1 MNFSY
6 DVIVVGG
13 GHAGCEAALAAA
25 RMGARTMM
33 LTMNLDTVGLMSC
46 NPAIGGLAKGV
57 LVREVDALGGEM
69 ARAIDATGIQFRM
82 LNTKKGPAVQALR
95 AQADKQRYRVY
106 MKNAVESQA
115 GLDLKQGLVQKL
127 LVKDGAIAGLQD
139 HFGETWEARAVVLT
153 PGTFTRGLLHYG
165 DRKVE
170 GGRAGEGSA
179 NELTKQLVSLGFA
192 IGRMKTGTPPRLDEK
207 SIDFQILDVQPGD
220 DPPLPFSYRTLAIEQ
235 EQMPCWITYTNP
247 ATHEVIRQNIE
258 RAPMYNGQIDAIG
271 VRYCPSIED
280 KIMRFEGKQEHQI
293 FLEPEGRETCEIYVN
308 GLSTSLPVDVQIR
321 MLRTIKGLERAEMMR
336 PGYAVEYDYVE
347 PTELG
352 PSLMTKKMPGLFHAG
367 QINGT
372 TGYEEAA
379 AQGIMAGI
387 NAVHYLRSEEP
398 VILNREEAYIGV
410 LIDDLITKG
419 TAEPYRMFT
428 SRAEHRLLLRH
439 DNADFRLMEL
449 GHRVGSLD
457 EATYRAFETKAKRA
471 SEAIAYLEATMVN
484 PKPDVRSAMEEAGSK
499 PLKKPSTLGDIL
511 RRPEAGPELAIRVDS
526 VVGGCFGAIWEALEG
541 ESRRYVMA
549 EVKYKEYFEREYQQV
564 HHLRMADRV
573 KIPDS
578 ISYADVGHLTAEV
591 RQRLEEI
598 RPKTLGQASRIS
610 GVTPA
615 AVAVL
620 EVYIRKQNGN
630 SREQALSSAHS

>member
-1 MNFSY
+1 MAVRY

-25 RMGARTMM
+25 RMGVRTMM

-69 ARAIDATGIQFRM
+69 ARAIDAAGIQFRM

-95 AQADKQRYRVY
+95 AQADKQHYRAH
-106 MKNAVESQA
+106 MKNAVEKKSKIH
-115 GLDLKQGLVQKL
+115 LKQGMVQKL
-127 LVKDGAIAGLQD
+127 LVKNGAIAGLQD
-139 HFGETWEARAVVLT
+139 HFGETWEARAIVLT
-153 PGTFTRGLLHYG
+153 PGTFARGLLHYG

-179 NELTKQLVSLGFA
+179 NGLTEQLISFGFA
-192 IGRMKTGTPPRLDEK
+192 TRRMKTGTPPRLDAK
-207 SIDFQILDVQPGD
+207 SIDFQALDVQPGD
-220 DPPLPFSYRTLAIEQ
+220 EPPLPFSYRTAAIEQ
-235 EQMPCWITYTNP
+235 EQMPCWITCTNP
-247 ATHEVIRQNIE
+247 ETHEVVRRNIE
-258 RAPMYNGQIDAIG
+258 RAPMYNGQIRAIG

-280 KIMRFEGKQEHQI
+280 KIMRFGDKQSHQI

-308 GLSTSLPVDVQIR
+308 GLSTSLPVGVQTR
-321 MLRTIKGLERAEMMR
+321 MLRTIKGLEEAEVMR
-336 PGYAVEYDYVE
+336 SGYAVEYDHVE
-347 PTELG
+347 PTELE

-387 NAVHYLRSEEP
+387 NAVHYLRGEEP
-398 VILNREEAYIGV
+398 VVLSREEAYIGV

-419 TAEPYRMFT
+419 TTEPYRMFT

-439 DNADFRLMEL
+439 DNADFRLTAL
-449 GHRVGSLD
+449 GRKVGSVD
-457 EATYRAFETKAKRA
+457 EATYRAFEHKAKQA
-471 SEAIAYLEATMVN
+471 KGAVVYLETTTVN
-484 PKPDVRSAMEEAGSK
+484 PKPDVCSAMEAAGSK

-511 RRPEAGPELAIRVDS
+511 RRPAAEPELAVRVDS
-526 VVGGCFGAIWEALEG
+526 IRGGRFQEIWEALDR
-541 ESRRYVMA
+541 ESRRYVLA
-549 EVKYKEYFEREYQQV
+549 EVKYKEYFEREYRQV

-573 KIPDS
+573 RIPED
-578 ISYADVGHLTAEV
+578 ISYSEVGHLTAEV
-591 RQRLEEI
+591 RQRLEQI

-615 AVAVL
+615 AIAVL
-620 EVYIRKQNGN
+620 EVYIRKQNG
-630 SREQALSSAHS
+630 SSQEQPSSSAAV

>member
-1 MNFSY
+1 
-6 DVIVVGG
+6 
-13 GHAGCEAALAAA
+13 
-25 RMGARTMM
+25 
-33 LTMNLDTVGLMSC
+33 
-46 NPAIGGLAKGV
+46 
-57 LVREVDALGGEM
+57 M

-95 AQADKQRYRVY
+95 AQADKQRYRAY
-106 MKNAVESQA
+106 MKKRGSKARRASISSR
-115 GLDLKQGLVQKL
+115 DWCKKL

-153 PGTFTRGLLHYG
+153 PGTFTRGPSPLWG
-165 DRKVE
+165 QKSRR
-170 GGRAGEGSA
+170 RARGARVRRTNSRSNSSRSA
-179 NELTKQLVSLGFA
+179 SPS
-192 IGRMKTGTPPRLDEK
+192 GRMKTGTPPRLDAK

-220 DPPLPFSYRTLAIEQ
+220 DPPLPFSYRTPAIEQ

-484 PKPDVRSAMEEAGSK
+484 PKPDVRSAMEAGGSK

-526 VVGGCFGAIWEALEG
+526 VVGGCFGAIWESLEG

>member
-1 MNFSY
+1 MKIPY

-95 AQADKQRYRVY
+95 AQADKQRYRAY

-115 GLDLKQGLVQKL
+115 GLDLKQGMVQRL
-127 LVKDGAIAGLQD
+127 LVKDGAIAGLRD
-139 HFGETWEARAVVLT
+139 HFGETWEARAIVLT

-179 NELTKQLVSLGFA
+179 NELTKQLVSFGFA
-192 IGRMKTGTPPRLDEK
+192 IGRMKTGTPPRLDAK
-207 SIDFQILDVQPGD
+207 SIDFQILDLQPGD
-220 DPPLPFSYRTLAIEQ
+220 DPPLPFSYRTRAIEQ

-247 ATHEVIRQNIE
+247 ETHEVIRRNIE
-258 RAPMYNGQIDAIG
+258 RAPMYNGQIDAVG

-280 KIMRFEGKQEHQI
+280 KIMRFEGKGEHQI

-321 MLRTIKGLERAEMMR
+321 MLRTIKGLGRAEMMR
-336 PGYAVEYDYVE
+336 PGYAVEYDHVE

-352 PSLMTKKMPGLFHAG
+352 SSLMTKKMPGLFHAG

-387 NAVHYLRSEEP
+387 NAVHYLRDEEP
-398 VILNREEAYIGV
+398 VVLSREEAYIGV

-457 EATYRAFETKAKRA
+457 EATWRAFEKKEKQAG
-471 SEAIAYLEATMVN
+471 EAIRYLETTSVT
-484 PKPDVRSAMEEAGSK
+484 PKPEVRSAMEAAGSK

-526 VVGGCFGAIWEALEG
+526 VDKGRFQEIWEALDR
-541 ESRRYVMA
+541 ESRRYVLA

-573 KIPDS
+573 KIPEG

-591 RQRLEEI
+591 RQRLEQI
-598 RPKTLGQASRIS
+598 RPETLGQASRIS

-620 EVYIRKQNGN
+620 EVYIRKQSGD
-630 SREQALSSAHS
+630 SREEAASTVS

>member
-1 MNFSY
+1 MTVSY

-95 AQADKQRYRVY
+95 AQADKQRYRAY

-115 GLDLKQGLVQKL
+115 GLDLKQGMVQKL

-139 HFGETWEARAVVLT
+139 HFGVTWEARAVVLT

-179 NELTKQLVSLGFA
+179 NELTKQLVSFGFA
-192 IGRMKTGTPPRLDEK
+192 IGRMKTGTPPRLDAK
-207 SIDFQILDVQPGD
+207 SIDFQMLDVQPGD
-220 DPPLPFSYRTLAIEQ
+220 DPPLPFSYRTRAIEQ
-235 EQMPCWITYTNP
+235 EQIPCWITYTNP
-247 ATHEVIRQNIE
+247 ATHDVIRRNIE

-308 GLSTSLPVDVQIR
+308 GLSTSLPVDVQTR

-336 PGYAVEYDYVE
+336 PGYAVEYDHVE
-347 PTELG
+347 PTELV

-387 NAVHYLRSEEP
+387 NAVHYLGDKEP
-398 VILNREEAYIGV
+398 VVLSREEAYIGV
-410 LIDDLITKG
+410 LVDDLITKG

-457 EATYRAFETKAKRA
+457 EATWRAFEDKSKQAK
-471 SEAIAYLEATMVN
+471 EAIAYLETTTVN
-484 PKPDVRSAMEEAGSK
+484 PKPDVRSAMETAGSR
-499 PLKKPSTLGDIL
+499 PLKKPSALADIL

-526 VVGGCFGAIWEALEG
+526 IDKGRFQAIWEALCR
-541 ESRRYVMA
+541 ESRRYVLA

-573 KIPDS
+573 KIPES
-578 ISYADVGHLTAEV
+578 ISYSDVGHLTAEV
-591 RQRLEEI
+591 RQRLEQI

-620 EVYIRKQNGN
+620 EVYIRKQSGDA
-630 SREQALSSAHS
+630 REEAASTVS

>member
-1 MNFSY
+1 M
-6 DVIVVGG
+6 GG

-95 AQADKQRYRVY
+95 AQADKQRYRAY

-127 LVKDGAIAGLQD
+127 LVRDGAIAGLCD

-179 NELTKQLVSLGFA
+179 NELTNQLTSFGFA
-192 IGRMKTGTPPRLDEK
+192 LGRMKTGTPPRLDAK
-207 SIDFQILDVQPGD
+207 SIDFQILAVQPGD
-220 DPPLPFSYRTLAIEQ
+220 DPPLPFSYRTPAIEQ
-235 EQMPCWITYTNP
+235 EQIPCWITYTNP
-247 ATHEVIRQNIE
+247 ATHAVIRENIE
-258 RAPMYNGQIDAIG
+258 RAPMYNGQIDAVG

-347 PTELG
+347 PTELDPG
-352 PSLMTKKMPGLFHAG
+352 LMTKKMPGLFHAG

-387 NAVHYLRSEEP
+387 NSVQYLRGEEP
-398 VILNREEAYIGV
+398 VVLSREEAYIGV
-410 LIDDLITKG
+410 LVDDLITKG
-419 TAEPYRMFT
+419 TTEPYRMFT

-449 GHRVGSLD
+449 GRRVGSLD
-457 EATYRAFETKAKRA
+457 ENTYSAFEMKAKRA
-471 SEAIAYLEATMVN
+471 AEAIGYIEATMVT
-484 PKPDVRSAMEEAGSK
+484 PKPDVRSAMEAAGSK

-511 RRPEAGPELAIRVDS
+511 RRPEAGPELAMRVDS
-526 VVGGCFGAIWEALEG
+526 VNNGRFQEVWEALEG
-541 ESRRYVMA
+541 ESRRYVLA

-564 HHLRMADRV
+564 SHLRMADRV
-573 KIPDS
+573 KIPES
-578 ISYADVGHLTAEV
+578 LSYAEVGHLTAEV
-591 RQRLEEI
+591 RQRLQEI

-615 AVAVL
+615 AIAVL
-620 EVYIRKQNGN
+620 EVYIRKQGGN
-630 SREQALSSAHS
+630 SREQALSSV

>member
-1 MNFSY
+1 MAVSY

-25 RMGARTMM
+25 RMGARTIM

-95 AQADKQRYRVY
+95 AQADKQRYRAY

-115 GLDLKQGLVQKL
+115 GLDLKQGMVQRL
-127 LVKDGAIAGLQD
+127 LVKNGAIAGLQD
-139 HFGETWEARAVVLT
+139 HFGEIWEARAVVLT

-179 NELTKQLVSLGFA
+179 NELTRQLVSFGFA
-192 IGRMKTGTPPRLDEK
+192 IGRMKTGTPPRLDAK

-220 DPPLPFSYRTLAIEQ
+220 DPPLPFSYRTASIEQ

-247 ATHEVIRQNIE
+247 GTHEVIRENIE
-258 RAPMYNGQIDAIG
+258 RAPMYNGQIDAVG

-280 KIMRFEGKQEHQI
+280 KIMRFEGKREHQI

-308 GLSTSLPVDVQIR
+308 GLSTSLPVDVQIC
-321 MLRTIKGLERAEMMR
+321 MLRTIKGLERAQMMR
-336 PGYAVEYDYVE
+336 PGYAVEYDHVE

-387 NAVHYLRSEEP
+387 NATCYLRGEEP
-398 VILNREEAYIGV
+398 VVLSREEAYIGV

-449 GHRVGSLD
+449 GRRVGSLD
-457 EATYRAFETKAKRA
+457 EAIWRAFEKKAKRA
-471 SEAIAYLEATMVN
+471 GEAIRYLETTTVN
-484 PKPDVRSAMEEAGSK
+484 PKPDVRGAMEAAGSR
-499 PLKKPSTLGDIL
+499 PLKKPSALADIL

-526 VVGGCFGAIWEALEG
+526 IGKGRFQEIWEALDR
-541 ESRRYVMA
+541 ESRRYVLA

-573 KIPDS
+573 KIPEN
-578 ISYADVGHLTAEV
+578 ISYSDVGHLTAEV
-591 RQRLEEI
+591 RQRLEQI

-620 EVYIRKQNGN
+620 EVYIRKHNGN
-630 SREQALSSAHS
+630 AREEAASTVS

>member
-1 MNFSY
+1 MAVRY

-25 RMGARTMM
+25 RMGAKTMM

-95 AQADKQRYRVY
+95 AQADKQRYRAY
-106 MKNAVESQA
+106 MKNAVESQE
-115 GLDLKQGLVQKL
+115 GLDLKQGMVQKL
-127 LVKDGAIAGLQD
+127 LVKNGAIAGLQD

-179 NELTKQLVSLGFA
+179 NELTKQLVSFGFA
-192 IGRMKTGTPPRLDEK
+192 IGRMKTGTPPRLDAK
-207 SIDFQILDVQPGD
+207 SIDFQRLDVQPGD
-220 DPPLPFSYRTLAIEQ
+220 DPPLPFSYRTQAIEQ

-247 ATHEVIRQNIE
+247 ETHEVIRRNIE

-308 GLSTSLPVDVQIR
+308 GLSTSLPVDVQTR

-336 PGYAVEYDYVE
+336 PGYAVEYDHVE

-387 NAVHYLRSEEP
+387 NAVQYLRGEEP
-398 VILNREEAYIGV
+398 VVLSREEAYIGV
-410 LIDDLITKG
+410 LVDDLITKG

-457 EATYRAFETKAKRA
+457 EATWRAFKKKAKGA
-471 SEAIAYLEATMVN
+471 SEAIQYLEAATVT
-484 PKPDVRSAMEEAGSK
+484 PKPDVRSAMEAAGSR

-526 VVGGCFGAIWEALEG
+526 VDKGRFEEIWAALDR
-541 ESRRYVMA
+541 ESRRYVLA

-573 KIPDS
+573 KIPEG
-578 ISYADVGHLTAEV
+578 ISYSEVGHLTAEV
-591 RQRLEEI
+591 RQRLEQI

-620 EVYIRKQNGN
+620 EVYIRKQSGN
-630 SREQALSSAHS
+630 SREEAASPVS

>member
-1 MNFSY
+1 MAVSY

-95 AQADKQRYRVY
+95 AQADKQRYRAY

-115 GLDLKQGLVQKL
+115 GLDLKQGMVQRL
-127 LVKDGAIAGLQD
+127 LVENGAIAGLQD

-179 NELTKQLVSLGFA
+179 NELTQQLVSFGFA
-192 IGRMKTGTPPRLDEK
+192 IGRMKTGTPPRLDAK
-207 SIDFQILDVQPGD
+207 SIDFQILDVQSGD
-220 DPPLPFSYRTLAIEQ
+220 DPPLPFSYRTEAIEQ

-247 ATHEVIRQNIE
+247 ETHEVIRRNIE

-280 KIMRFEGKQEHQI
+280 KIMRFEGKREHQI

-336 PGYAVEYDYVE
+336 PGYAVEYDHVE
-347 PTELG
+347 PTELDA
-352 PSLMTKKMPGLFHAG
+352 SLMTKKMPGLFHAG

-387 NAVHYLRSEEP
+387 NATRYLRGEEP
-398 VILNREEAYIGV
+398 VVLSREEAYIGV

-449 GHRVGSLD
+449 GRRVGSLD
-457 EATYRAFETKAKRA
+457 EATWGAFEKKSKRA
-471 SEAIAYLEATMVN
+471 QEAITYLETTTMN
-484 PKPDVRSAMEEAGSK
+484 PKPDVRGAMEAAGSR
-499 PLKKPSTLGDIL
+499 PLKKPSALADIL

-526 VVGGCFGAIWEALEG
+526 IDKGRFGEIWEALDR
-541 ESRRYVMA
+541 ESRRYVLA

-573 KIPDS
+573 KIPES
-578 ISYADVGHLTAEV
+578 ISYSGVGHLTAEV
-591 RQRLEEI
+591 RQRLEQI

-620 EVYIRKQNGN
+620 EVYIRKQSGN
-630 SREQALSSAHS
+630 SREEAAPPVS

>member
-1 MNFSY
+1 MKVPY
-6 DVIVVGG
+6 DVVVVGG

-95 AQADKQRYRVY
+95 AQAGKQRYRVY
-106 MKNAVESQA
+106 MKNAVESQEN
-115 GLDLKQGLVQKL
+115 LDLKQGMVQRL
-127 LVKDGAIAGLQD
+127 LVKDGAVAGLQN

-179 NELTKQLVSLGFA
+179 NEITKQLVFFGFA
-192 IGRMKTGTPPRLDEK
+192 IGRMKTGTPPRLDAK
-207 SIDFQILDVQPGD
+207 SINFQILEVQLGD
-220 DPPLPFSYRTLAIEQ
+220 NPPLPFSYRTRSIEQ
-235 EQMPCWITYTNP
+235 EQIPCWITYTNP
-247 ATHEVIRQNIE
+247 ETHDVIRQNID
-258 RAPMYNGQIDAIG
+258 RAPIYNGQIDATG

-280 KIMRFEGKQEHQI
+280 KIMRFEDKQEHQI

-352 PSLMTKKMPGLFHAG
+352 PNLMTKKLPGLFHAG

-379 AQGIMAGI
+379 SQGIMAGI
-387 NAVHYLRSEEP
+387 NAVHFLRGEEP
-398 VILNREEAYIGV
+398 VVLSRGKAYIGV

-419 TAEPYRMFT
+419 TMEPYRMFT

-449 GHRVGSLD
+449 GRKVGSLD
-457 EATYRAFETKAKRA
+457 EATYSAFQKKAKRA
-471 SEAIAYLEATMVN
+471 SEAIDYLESTTVN
-484 PKPDVRSAMEEAGSK
+484 PKPDVRNAMETAGSK
-499 PLKKPSTLGDIL
+499 PLKKPATLGDIL

-526 VVGGCFGAIWEALEG
+526 VGGGCFGATWEALDG
-541 ESRRYVMA
+541 ESRRYVLA
-549 EVKYKEYFEREYQQV
+549 EVKYKEYFEREYRQV
-564 HHLRMADRV
+564 YHLRMADRV
-573 KIPDS
+573 RIPEG

-591 RQRLEEI
+591 RQRLEQI

-620 EVYIRKQNGN
+620 EVYIRKQTGN
-630 SREQALSSAHS
+630 AREEASLPVS

>member
-1 MNFSY
+1 MKIPY

-25 RMGARTMM
+25 HMGARTMM

-95 AQADKQRYRVY
+95 AQADKQRYRAY

-115 GLDLKQGLVQKL
+115 GLDLKQGMVQRL

-179 NELTKQLVSLGFA
+179 NELTKQLVSFGFA
-192 IGRMKTGTPPRLDEK
+192 IGRMKTGTPPRLDAK
-207 SIDFQILDVQPGD
+207 SIDFQLLDLQPGD
-220 DPPLPFSYRTLAIEQ
+220 DPPLPFSYRTPAIEQ

-247 ATHEVIRQNIE
+247 KAHEVIRQNIE

-280 KIMRFEGKQEHQI
+280 KIMRFEGKGEHQI

-336 PGYAVEYDYVE
+336 PGYAVEYDHVE

-387 NAVHYLRSEEP
+387 NATRYLRGEEP
-398 VILNREEAYIGV
+398 VVLSREEAYIGV

-457 EATYRAFETKAKRA
+457 GATYRAFQEKAKQA
-471 SEAIAYLEATMVN
+471 GGAIEYLETTTVN
-484 PKPDVRSAMEEAGSK
+484 PKPDVRSAMEAAGSK
-499 PLKKPSTLGDIL
+499 PLKKPSALADIL

-526 VVGGCFGAIWEALEG
+526 VDKGRFQAIWEALDR
-541 ESRRYVMA
+541 ESRRYVLA

-591 RQRLEEI
+591 RQRLEQV

-620 EVYIRKQNGN
+620 EVYIRKQSGD
-630 SREQALSSAHS
+630 SRKEAPAPVS

>member
-33 LTMNLDTVGLMSC
+33 FTMNLDTVGLMSC

-95 AQADKQRYRVY
+95 AQADKQRYRAY

-115 GLDLKQGLVQKL
+115 SLDLKQGLVQKL

-192 IGRMKTGTPPRLDEK
+192 IGRMKTGTPPRLDAK

-220 DPPLPFSYRTLAIEQ
+220 DPPLPFSYRTPAIEQ

-379 AQGIMAGI
+379 AQGIMVGI

-484 PKPDVRSAMEEAGSK
+484 PKPDVRSAMEAAGSK

-630 SREQALSSAHS
+630 SREQVLSSAHS

>member
-1 MNFSY
+1 MAVSY

-25 RMGARTMM
+25 RMGAKTMM

-95 AQADKQRYRVY
+95 AQADKQRYRAY
-106 MKNAVESQA
+106 MKNAVESQE
-115 GLDLKQGLVQKL
+115 GLDLKQGMVQRL
-127 LVKDGAIAGLQD
+127 LVENGAIAGLQD

-179 NELTKQLVSLGFA
+179 NELTRQLVSFGFA
-192 IGRMKTGTPPRLDEK
+192 IGRMKTGTPPRLDAK

-220 DPPLPFSYRTLAIEQ
+220 DPPLPFSYRTKAIEQ

-247 ATHEVIRQNIE
+247 GTHEVIRRNIE

-280 KIMRFEGKQEHQI
+280 KIMRFEGKREHQI

-321 MLRTIKGLERAEMMR
+321 MLRTIKGLERSEMMR
-336 PGYAVEYDYVE
+336 PGYAVEYDHVE
-347 PTELG
+347 PTELDA
-352 PSLMTKKMPGLFHAG
+352 SLMTKKMPGLFHAG

-387 NAVHYLRSEEP
+387 NATRYLRGEEP
-398 VILNREEAYIGV
+398 VVLSREEAYIGV

-449 GHRVGSLD
+449 GRRVGSLD
-457 EATYRAFETKAKRA
+457 EAAWRAFEKKAKRA
-471 SEAIAYLEATMVN
+471 QEAIEYLETTTMN
-484 PKPDVRSAMEEAGSK
+484 PKPDVQSVMEAAGSR
-499 PLKKPSTLGDIL
+499 PLKKPSALADIL

-526 VVGGCFGAIWEALEG
+526 IDEGRFGEIWEAMDR
-541 ESRRYVMA
+541 ESRRYVLA

-573 KIPDS
+573 KIPES
-578 ISYADVGHLTAEV
+578 ISYAEVGHLTAEV
-591 RQRLEEI
+591 RQRLEQI

-620 EVYIRKQNGN
+620 EVYIRKQSGN
-630 SREQALSSAHS
+630 SREETASTVS